1 MKPTTFTLELGCFS
15 LALSLRTHTHKEQA
29 VLQDHLHL
37 VVPSFC
43 SGLSSSRNLQKNYKS
58 LIIIISFC
66 FIILVS
72 LIIST
77 IILFHPMLV
86 LLLLIQSKTVQK
98 PKWTRFSSSNSI
110 THSKLSTNFRSIA
123 CPVFF
128 IIIDI
133 ISSIANSM
141 MMPINIFSLLRL
153 FAIVSSIR
161 FTLLNKPGIIIL
173 PLVQIGSS
181 CHSKY
186 LHLSGLYKY
195 KPIQKHQQSTINLG
209 QKSNKNKK
217 IKIFLQAILNN
228 HRTVSQD
235 YHPAMMLPFLPAI
248 HSHRAGCCCLMLMMM
263 TTQDFSISFY
273 GNAATTLA
281 VALC

>member
-1 MKPTTFTLELGCFS
+1 MLFFGFISSHTHTQGTSSPTGSSSSGRAIILLRIIFVKKSTKKLQKPHHNHLILFYHPCFS
-15 LALSLRTHTHKEQA
+15 YHKHHN
-29 VLQDHLHL
+29 LI
-37 VVPSFC
+37 PSNA
-43 SGLSSSRNLQKNYKS
+43 SSTAANPIKN
-58 LIIIISFC
+58 
-66 FIILVS
+66 
-72 LIIST
+72 ST
-77 IILFHPMLV
+77 
-86 LLLLIQSKTVQK
+86 KTK
-98 PKWTRFSSSNSI
+98 MNRFSSSNSI

-186 LHLSGLYKY
+186 LHLSGLYKCN
-195 KPIQKHQQSTINLG
+195 PIYKHQQSTVTIQFEL
-209 QKSNKNKK
+209 K
-217 IKIFLQAILNN
+217 
-228 HRTVSQD
+228 
-235 YHPAMMLPFLPAI
+235 
-248 HSHRAGCCCLMLMMM
+248 
-263 TTQDFSISFY
+263 
-273 GNAATTLA
+273 
-281 VALC
+281 